1 MKKLFF
7 LALMATALCFA
18 TVACTKENQ
27 KPESNTEINDNPGT
41 DVSTNPFAGNT
52 YKAAGEGRDEDD
64 YFAFQETRVSWGP
77 DNYFNYTYD
86 ETTFTLARGTVDVA
100 TVNYTFSASKDTLSL
115 SSSAGIS
122 GTYVKQN

>member
-1 MKKLFF
+1 MKKVLF

-27 KPESNTEINDNPGT
+27 KPENNTEINDDPGE
-41 DVSTNPFAGNT
+41 VSTNPFAGNT
-52 YKAAGEGRDEDD
+52 YKAVGEGRDADD

-100 TVNYTFSASKDTLSL
+100 TVNYTFSADKDTLSL

-122 GTYVKQN
+122 GTYVKQ